1 MRRRP
6 DAIAACAEAGLASA
20 SVSEDT
26 KPRSYASST
35 EAVHGGAA
43 REHAHHGLAMPIAQT
58 ATFTFS
64 GSADLERYMRGEDP
78 DPSREEYGRYG
89 NPTVH
94 EVESR
99 IAALEGTDAA
109 LLFGSGMAAV
119 TTTILALVK
128 AGDHVVLFRDCY
140 RRTRQFVAGTLGRFG
155 VTHTLVPP
163 GDLAA
168 LSDALQPTTRLVVT
182 ESPTNPYLVCVDLA
196 ALTAT
201 CRKKG
206 RARVV
211 VDGTFASPINA
222 RPATLGVDLVI
233 HSATKYLA
241 GHNDVL
247 AGAVAG
253 PSHLVSLVRDL
264 RGVLGGVCDPH
275 AAFLVG
281 RGMKTLSLRVER
293 QNATALAVARML
305 DGDPRIEQVF
315 YPMLPS
321 HPTHAIACSQMRGGG
336 GVVSFVVRGGR
347 EAAIR
352 FVDGCELARIA
363 PSLGGVETLVEHVAS
378 MSYFELDEQ
387 ALSEVGIHPGLVRLA
402 VGVEETE
409 DVLDDVRRALAKL

>member
-1 MRRRP
+1 
-6 DAIAACAEAGLASA
+6 
-20 SVSEDT
+20 VSEEP
-26 KPRSYASST
+26 KHRSYASST
-35 EAVHGGAA
+35 EAVHGGTS

-163 GDLAA
+163 GDLGA
-168 LSDALQPTTRLVVT
+168 LEDALTPTTRLVVT